1 MTSTKYTVVPR
12 QTTYEL
18 VMRYVT
24 KTVVP
29 RGVGKCSA
37 SAVAN
42 GLAERATVVD
52 IREPGRA
59 GRGGSDL
66 MFMQAG

>member
-1 MTSTKYTVVPR
+1 MTNTPVKTSTKYSVVPR

-24 KTVVP
+24 QTVVP
-29 RGVGKCSA
+29 RGVGKYSA

-42 GLAERATVVD
+42 GLAERATAVVD
-52 IREPGRA
+52 LPGRW
-59 GRGGSDL
+59 
-66 MFMQAG
+66 